1 MVTVFIFFFT
11 YILEKISDSL
21 KERKAEKIDE
31 IDQKKV
37 RWNKLMADNH

>member
-1 MVTVFIFFFT
+1 MVRVTVFIFFFT
-11 YILEKISDSL
+11 YILEIISDSL

-37 RWNKLMADNH
+37 R